1 MPLKTVKRIFAD
13 CMVRNMCFLVNI
25 GPDRHG
31 NVAPLIEERL
41 LEFGD
46 WVSQTSEAIYGTR
59 GGPWQPVDGQYGF
72 CYKDNIVYIYFL
84 GGFEASTFTLPIINK
99 GMKAIKAYNVYTK
112 EKVKTKQKGQG
123 ITLENINPV
132 SGDITIIA
140 VELNRNIYSLH
151 NK

>member
-31 NVAPLIEERL
+31 NVAPLIEQRL

-46 WVSQTSEAIYGTR
+46 WVSQTNEAIYGTR

-72 CYKDNIVYIYFL
+72 CYKDNIVYIHFL
-84 GGFEASTFTLPIINK
+84 GGFEASTFTLPIVNK

-112 EKVKTKQKGQG
+112 EKVKTKQKGQE